1 MDLSFVIKHRLK
13 KLGFEQKGLAAAAQ
27 VTESYIS
34 QLLAGRKA
42 PPAPDRTDVYEK
54 MEDFLR
60 LPSGELSKLAGLQR
74 REYLK
79 KRITDPPGPLFK
91 AFRELIVRKC
101 NPDKRRRIRDIV
113 EKEPF
118 GELERLV
125 TQQLLDVG
133 KSVARKEWES
143 GDWLRMVARL
153 SKQSLAKTRAMVL
166 EFLETDVFHVSMDKC
181 VSFMDLLIKSWDI
194 DLATFGVEIALNRRL
209 TPGHLKKF
217 DFVERELDR
226 PPHLEPG
233 LEEFLKGPLLGG
245 NATEEEIEF
254 LKRLRFRDKRP
265 TPIYYYRELQNLR
278 DPLHFRAS
286 AQRNAS

>member
-13 KLGFEQKGLAAAAQ
+13 KLGFEQKGLAAAAD

-54 MEDFLR
+54 MEAFLK
-60 LPSGELSKLAGLQR
+60 LPGGELSKLAGLQR

-79 KRITDPPGPLFK
+79 KRIADPPGPLFK
-91 AFRELIVRKC
+91 EFREFIIRKC
-101 NPDKRRRIRDIV
+101 APGKRRRIRDIF

-125 TQQLLDVG
+125 TQKLLDVAR
-133 KSVARKEWES
+133 SVAGREWES
-143 GDWLRMVARL
+143 KNWLRYVARL
-153 SKQSLAKTRAMVL
+153 GKKSQKRMRAIILDLL
-166 EFLETDVFHVSMDKC
+166 EADVAHVSLDNC
-181 VSFMDLLIKSWDI
+181 VSFMDPLIQSWDM
-194 DLATFGVEIALNRRL
+194 DLATFGVEISLNRRL
-209 TPGHLKKF
+209 TAGHLKKF
-217 DFVERELDR
+217 DFIERELDR
-226 PPHLEPG
+226 PPRLEPG

-245 NATEEEIEF
+245 DATEDEIEF